1 MRPIDRRE
9 ALRALGAPAVVPL
22 FSHFHPAVP
31 QQEGGWKP
39 QFFAEGEVETV
50 AQLAERI
57 IPATDTPGARQALV
71 HQYIDFV
78 LSKAAPERRDLF
90 CEGLAWLDKRSQ
102 ALFGS
107 PFVAL
112 DSARQDELLG
122 RLAASPSSEEPA
134 GTAFFAA
141 AKQLTIDGYYRSELA
156 MTQELGFEGRTF
168 LAEFKGCTHPEHHAW
183 KLEP

>member
-1 MRPIDRRE
+1 MRSINRRE

-22 FSHFHPAVP
+22 LSHFHPAVP

-39 QFFAEGEVETV
+39 LLFADGEVETI

-78 LSKAAPERRDLF
+78 LSRAEPERRARFRD
-90 CEGLAWLDKRSQ
+90 GLAWLDRRAR

-107 PFVAL
+107 PFAAL
-112 DSARQDELLG
+112 EPARQDELLG
-122 RLAASPSSEEPA
+122 RLAANPSSEEPA
-134 GTAFFAA
+134 GTAFFNAA
-141 AKQLTIDGYYRSELA
+141 RQLTIDGYYRSEA
-156 MTQELGFEGRTF
+156 ASTQELGFEGRTF

-183 KLEP
+183 KVGE

>member
-1 MRPIDRRE
+1 MGPIDRRE
-9 ALRALGAPAVVPL
+9 ALRALGAPAVLPL
-22 FSHFHPAVP
+22 LSHFHPSVP

-39 QFFAEGEVETV
+39 LLLAEGEIETV

-71 HQYIDFV
+71 HQYVDFV
-78 LSKAAPERRDLF
+78 LSKAEPERRDRF
-90 CEGLAWLDKRSQ
+90 REGLAWLDRRSQ

-107 PFVAL
+107 PFAAL
-112 DSARQDELLG
+112 EAARQDELLG

-134 GTAFFAA
+134 GLTFFGT
-141 AKQLTIDGYYRSELA
+141 AKQLTVDGYYRSEAA

-168 LAEFKGCTHPEHHAW
+168 LAEFKGCTHPEHHTF
-183 KLEP
+183 EVED